1 MWDLHF
7 SLSENYHIELTH
19 LFEYVIKIYRWYQR
33 TSTERCIQHTVSRS
47 CSRKVVAGRLFLSSW
62 ILYHQWDNT
71 TDKCS
76 KQQKHHVLILFKPLR
91 PLLMRWWDMRKPP
104 PSLSYEGF
112 DKKKG
117 CCFSKSCVF
126 AGTWTQT
133 IQRRYICSSH
143 LGSLS
148 WGGEL
153 TIPVQ
158 RNIDETYTPNLLH
171 EGGAMHISS
180 NTLSVANKLKA
191 LLVCWSNIKN

>member
-112 DKKKG
+112 DKKKKWLLFLKILCICRYVDPNDPTKIYLQQPSG
-117 CCFSKSCVF
+117 ESQLRRRAYHSSAAEHWWDIYTESTTWGWCDTHKQQHIKCCK
-126 AGTWTQT
+126 
-133 IQRRYICSSH
+133 
-143 LGSLS
+143 
-148 WGGEL
+148 
-153 TIPVQ
+153 
-158 RNIDETYTPNLLH
+158 
-171 EGGAMHISS
+171 
-180 NTLSVANKLKA
+180 
-191 LLVCWSNIKN
+191 